1 MVDNARIDPGA
12 IIGEGAEISRSAVIG
27 SSVVLG
33 RSVHID
39 AGSIVIGPCEI
50 GDGCTIAAGCILDP
64 SSDPAAGTLRMDP
77 GVALLPG
84 VMVVS
89 KLHIG
94 TGARILAGTVVHRS
108 IPPHA
113 IVQGNPAQ
121 IVGYTLSGS
130 GAAPVLGGSSDGGT
144 GVLESNVPGV
154 ALHRLQKVLDLR
166 GNLSVGEFE
175 RTVPFAAKRYFMVFG
190 VPNAE
195 IRGEHAHRTCHQFLV
210 CAHGRCSVVADDGA
224 HREEFLL
231 DDPSVGLYLPPLT
244 WGIQYKYSADAV
256 LVVFASEYYD
266 SAEYIRD
273 YDELVRLN
281 RERRSP

>member
-121 IVGYTLSGS
+121 IVGKRCGACFGRVVGWWYRRVGIECSGS
-130 GAAPVLGGSSDGGT
+130 GAASPAEGT
-144 GVLESNVPGV
+144 RPARQL
-154 ALHRLQKVLDLR
+154 
-166 GNLSVGEFE
+166 VGRRI
-175 RTVPFAAKRYFMVFG
+175 RT
-190 VPNAE
+190 
-195 IRGEHAHRTCHQFLV
+195 
-210 CAHGRCSVVADDGA
+210 DGA
-224 HREEFLL
+224 VRRKTLFY
-231 DDPSVGLYLPPLT
+231 GLWRAQCGDT
-244 WGIQYKYSADAV
+244 W
-256 LVVFASEYYD
+256 
-266 SAEYIRD
+266 
-273 YDELVRLN
+273 
-281 RERRSP
+281 